1 MPVDHAVTPLQRSRA
16 GATAFFAINGILGF
30 SFVPR
35 LAEIQT
41 SLGLDAAG
49 LGLVLAFGTAGG
61 LVVGPLAAPLV
72 HRWGAVPVAS
82 AVGLVALPSLVVMG
96 WASAPVVFAAA
107 FFLFWAADAVMDSAM
122 NTRALEVEA
131 AYGRSIINGFHA
143 WWSLGSIIGSVL
155 GALSALAGI
164 ALGPFLTGL
173 ALLAGGALTAV
184 WISGTGAVPEAVQSR
199 NDHADGETH
208 HLSRRRALAMM
219 LGSGGGLLAAF
230 IMAAI
235 LVEDVPARWGSVY
248 LTDRL
253 ADPGVWIV
261 VTYAALTT
269 AMTLG
274 RFTGD
279 RLVDRFGEVRWI
291 RWSMAAVAVTMAV
304 ALVVG
309 TPLAFVLASA
319 VAGFGVATLFPAAMR
334 AAARLPGVTP
344 ATGIA
349 LVTWF
354 SRIGFVISPLAVG
367 LIAQG
372 AGIRWGMSVVVV
384 AAVLIIPI
392 ASASLRTRRA

>member
-1 MPVDHAVTPLQRSRA
+1 MTSLQRSRA

-30 SFVPR
+30 AFVPR
-35 LAEIQT
+35 LAEIQAR
-41 SLGLDAAG
+41 LGLDDAG
-49 LGLVLAFGTAGG
+49 LGVVLAIGTAGG

-82 AVGLVALPSLVVMG
+82 AVGLLALPPLVVMG
-96 WASAPVVFAAA
+96 WASVPAVFALA
-107 FFLFWAADAVMDSAM
+107 FFFFWAADALMDSCM

-143 WWSLGSIIGSVL
+143 WWSLGSIIGSAL

-164 ALGPFLTGL
+164 PLGTFLSILAVLAAVALVI
-173 ALLAGGALTAV
+173 V
-184 WISGTGAVPEAVQSR
+184 WVAGTGAVPEGEQSR
-199 NDHADGETH
+199 NDHALGETH
-208 HLSRRRALAMM
+208 LLSRRRALAVMF
-219 LGSGGGLLAAF
+219 GSGGALLAAF

-253 ADPGVWIV
+253 VDPGAWIA
-261 VTYAALTT
+261 VTYIALTS

-279 RLVDRFGEVRWI
+279 RLVERFGEVRWI
-291 RWSMAAVAVTMAV
+291 RWSMAAVVIAMTA
-304 ALVVG
+304 ALAVG
-309 TPLAFVLASA
+309 TPLAFVIASA
-319 VAGFGVATLFPAAMR
+319 VSGFGVATLFPAAMR
-334 AAARLPGVTP
+334 AASRLPGVTP
-344 ATGIA
+344 ATGVA

-372 AGIRWGMSVVVV
+372 AGIAWGLGIVVV
-384 AAVLIIPI
+384 AAMAIIPL
-392 ASASLRTRRA
+392 AGAALRERVA

>member
-1 MPVDHAVTPLQRSRA
+1 MTSLQKSRV

-35 LAEIQT
+35 LAEIQAD
-41 SLGLDAAG
+41 LGLDAAG
-49 LGLVLAFGTAGG
+49 LGVVLAVGTAGG
-61 LVVGPLAAPLV
+61 LVVGPLAAPLI

-82 AVGLVALPSLVVMG
+82 AVGLLSLPPLVVMG
-96 WASAPVVFAAA
+96 WASVPAVFAIA
-107 FFLFWAADAVMDSAM
+107 FFFFWAADAVMDSAM
-122 NTRALEVEA
+122 NTRALEVESE
-131 AYGRSIINGFHA
+131 YGRSIINGFHA
-143 WWSLGSIIGSVL
+143 WWSLGSIIGSAL

-173 ALLAGGALTAV
+173 ALIAGAALLVV
-184 WISGTGAVPEAVQSR
+184 WVSGTGAVPEGEQSR
-199 NDHADGETH
+199 NDGASGETH
-208 HLSRRRALAMM
+208 HLSRRRALAVM
-219 LGSGGGLLAAF
+219 LASGGALLAAF
-230 IMAAI
+230 IMGAV

-253 ADPGVWIV
+253 ADPGAWIA
-261 VTYAALTT
+261 VTYVALTS

-279 RLVDRFGEVRWI
+279 GLVERFGEVRWI
-291 RWSMAAVAVTMAV
+291 RWSMAAVAVAMGV

-309 TPLAFVLASA
+309 TPLAFVIASA
-319 VAGFGVATLFPAAMR
+319 VSGFGVATLFPAAMR
-334 AAARLPGVTP
+334 AASRLPGVTP
-344 ATGIA
+344 ATGVA

-372 AGIRWGMSVVVV
+372 AGIAWGMGVVVV
-384 AAVLIIPI
+384 AALVIIPL
-392 ASASLRTRRA
+392 AGAALRERAG

>member
-1 MPVDHAVTPLQRSRA
+1 MTPLQRSRV

-30 SFVPR
+30 AFVPR
-35 LAEIQT
+35 LAEIQAR
-41 SLGLDAAG
+41 LGLDDAG
-49 LGLVLAFGTAGG
+49 LGVVLAIGTAGG

-82 AVGLVALPSLVVMG
+82 AVGLLALPPLVVMG
-96 WASAPVVFAAA
+96 WASVPAVFAIA
-107 FFLFWAADAVMDSAM
+107 FFFFWAADALMDSCM

-143 WWSLGSIIGSVL
+143 WWSLGSIIGSAL

-164 ALGPFLTGL
+164 SLGTFLAVLATMAAVALVI
-173 ALLAGGALTAV
+173 V
-184 WISGTGAVPEAVQSR
+184 WAAGTGAVPEGEQSR
-199 NDHADGETH
+199 NDDASGETH
-208 HLSRRRALAMM
+208 HLSRRRALAVMF
-219 LGSGGGLLAAF
+219 GSGGALLAAF

-248 LTDRL
+248 LTDRV
-253 ADPGVWIV
+253 ADPDAWIA
-261 VTYAALTT
+261 VTYIALTS

-279 RLVDRFGEVRWI
+279 RLVERFGEVRWI
-291 RWSMAAVAVTMAV
+291 RWSMAAVAVAMTV
-304 ALVVG
+304 ALMVG
-309 TPLAFVLASA
+309 TPLAFVVASA
-319 VAGFGVATLFPAAMR
+319 VSGFGVATLFPAAMR
-334 AAARLPGVTP
+334 AASRLPGVTP
-344 ATGIA
+344 ATGVA

-372 AGIRWGMSVVVV
+372 AGIAWGVGIVVV
-384 AAVLIIPI
+384 AAVAIIPL
-392 ASASLRTRRA
+392 AGAALRERAA

>member
-1 MPVDHAVTPLQRSRA
+1 MTSLQRSRV

-30 SFVPR
+30 AFVPR
-35 LAEIQT
+35 LAEIQAR
-41 SLGLDAAG
+41 LGLDDAG
-49 LGLVLAFGTAGG
+49 LGVVLAIGTAGG

-82 AVGLVALPSLVVMG
+82 AVGLLALPPLVVMG
-96 WASAPVVFAAA
+96 WASAPAVFAIA
-107 FFLFWAADAVMDSAM
+107 FFFFWAADALMDSCM

-143 WWSLGSIIGSVL
+143 WWSLGSIIGSAL

-164 ALGPFLTGL
+164 SLGTFLAVLATMAAVALVI
-173 ALLAGGALTAV
+173 V
-184 WISGTGAVPEAVQSR
+184 WAAGTGAVPEGEQSR
-199 NDHADGETH
+199 NDDASGETH
-208 HLSRRRALAMM
+208 HLSRRQALAVMF
-219 LGSGGGLLAAF
+219 GSGGALLAAF

-248 LTDRL
+248 LTDRV
-253 ADPGVWIV
+253 ADPGAWIA
-261 VTYAALTT
+261 VTYVALTS

-279 RLVDRFGEVRWI
+279 RLIGRFGEVRWI
-291 RWSMAAVAVTMAV
+291 RWSMAAVAVAMTA
-304 ALVVG
+304 ALMVG
-309 TPLAFVLASA
+309 TPLAFVVASA
-319 VAGFGVATLFPAAMR
+319 VSGFGVATLFPAAMR
-334 AAARLPGVTP
+334 AASRLPGVTP
-344 ATGIA
+344 ATGVA

-372 AGIRWGMSVVVV
+372 AGIAWGVGIVVV
-384 AAVLIIPI
+384 AAVAIIPL
-392 ASASLRTRRA
+392 AGAALRERVA

>member
-1 MPVDHAVTPLQRSRA
+1 MTPLQRSRV

-35 LAEIQT
+35 LAEIQAR
-41 SLGLDAAG
+41 LGLDDAG
-49 LGLVLAFGTAGG
+49 LGIVLAIGTAGG

-82 AVGLVALPSLVVMG
+82 AVGLLALPPLVVMG
-96 WASAPVVFAAA
+96 WASVPAVFAIA
-107 FFLFWAADAVMDSAM
+107 FFFFWAADALMDSCM

-143 WWSLGSIIGSVL
+143 WWSLGSIIGSAL

-164 ALGPFLTGL
+164 SLGAFLSVLGILAAVALVT
-173 ALLAGGALTAV
+173 V
-184 WISGTGAVPEAVQSR
+184 WAAGTGAVPEGEQSR
-199 NDHADGETH
+199 NDDALGETH
-208 HLSRRRALAMM
+208 HLSRRRALAVM
-219 LGSGGGLLAAF
+219 LGSGGALLAAF

-248 LTDRL
+248 LTERL
-253 ADPGVWIV
+253 ADPGAWIA
-261 VTYAALTT
+261 VTYIALTS

-279 RLVDRFGEVRWI
+279 RLVERFGEVRWI
-291 RWSMAAVAVTMAV
+291 RWSMAAVAVVMAV

-309 TPLAFVLASA
+309 TPLAFVVASA
-319 VAGFGVATLFPAAMR
+319 VSGFGVATLFPAAMR
-334 AAARLPGVTP
+334 AASRLPGVTP
-344 ATGIA
+344 ATGVA

-372 AGIRWGMSVVVV
+372 AGIAWGVGIVVV
-384 AAVLIIPI
+384 AAVAIIPL
-392 ASASLRTRRA
+392 AGAALRERVA

>member
-1 MPVDHAVTPLQRSRA
+1 MTSLQRSRV
-16 GATAFFAINGILGF
+16 GATVFFAINGILGF
-30 SFVPR
+30 AFVPR
-35 LAEIQT
+35 LAEIQAR
-41 SLGLDAAG
+41 LGLDDAG
-49 LGLVLAFGTAGG
+49 LGVVLAIGTAGG

-82 AVGLVALPSLVVMG
+82 VVGLVALPPLVVMG
-96 WASAPVVFAAA
+96 WASVPAVFALA
-107 FFLFWAADAVMDSAM
+107 FFFFWAADALMDSCM

-143 WWSLGSIIGSVL
+143 WWSLGSIIGSAL

-164 ALGPFLTGL
+164 SLGTFLSALAVVAAV
-173 ALLAGGALTAV
+173 ALVVV
-184 WISGTGAVPEAVQSR
+184 WAAGTGAVPEGEQSR
-199 NDHADGETH
+199 NDHASGQTH
-208 HLSRRRALAMM
+208 HLSRRRALAVMF
-219 LGSGGGLLAAF
+219 GSGGALLAAF

-253 ADPGVWIV
+253 ADPGAWIA
-261 VTYAALTT
+261 VTYVALTS

-279 RLVDRFGEVRWI
+279 RLVERFGEVRWI
-291 RWSMAAVAVTMAV
+291 RWSMAAVAIVMTG

-309 TPLAFVLASA
+309 TPLAFVIASA
-319 VAGFGVATLFPAAMR
+319 VSGFGVATLFPAAMR
-334 AAARLPGVTP
+334 AASRLPGVTP
-344 ATGIA
+344 ATGVA

-372 AGIRWGMSVVVV
+372 AGIAWGVGIVVV
-384 AAVLIIPI
+384 AAVAIIPL
-392 ASASLRTRRA
+392 AGAALRERVV

>member
-1 MPVDHAVTPLQRSRA
+1 MTSLQRSRV

-30 SFVPR
+30 AFVPR
-35 LAEIQT
+35 LAEIQAR
-41 SLGLDAAG
+41 LGLDDAG
-49 LGLVLAFGTAGG
+49 LGVVLAIGTAGG

-82 AVGLVALPSLVVMG
+82 TVGLLALPPLVVMG
-96 WASAPVVFAAA
+96 WASVPAVFAIA
-107 FFLFWAADAVMDSAM
+107 FFFFWAADALMDSCM

-143 WWSLGSIIGSVL
+143 WWSLGSIIGSAL

-164 ALGPFLTGL
+164 SLGTFLSVLAVLAAVALVS
-173 ALLAGGALTAV
+173 V
-184 WISGTGAVPEAVQSR
+184 WAAGTGAVPEGEQSR
-199 NDHADGETH
+199 NDHASGETH
-208 HLSRRRALAMM
+208 QLSRRRALAVMF
-219 LGSGGGLLAAF
+219 GSGGALLAAF

-253 ADPGVWIV
+253 ADPGAWIA
-261 VTYAALTT
+261 VTYIALTS

-279 RLVDRFGEVRWI
+279 RLVERFGEVRWI
-291 RWSMAAVAVTMAV
+291 RWSMAAVAVAMTS
-304 ALVVG
+304 ALAVG
-309 TPLAFVLASA
+309 TPLAFVVASA
-319 VAGFGVATLFPAAMR
+319 VSGFGVATLFPAAMR

-344 ATGIA
+344 ATGVA

-367 LIAQG
+367 LIAQR
-372 AGIRWGMSVVVV
+372 AGIAWGVGIVVV
-384 AAVLIIPI
+384 AAVAIIPL
-392 ASASLRTRRA
+392 AGAALRGRVA

>member
-1 MPVDHAVTPLQRSRA
+1 MTSLQRSRV

-35 LAEIQT
+35 LAEIQAN
-41 SLGLDAAG
+41 LGLDAAG
-49 LGLVLAFGTAGG
+49 LGVVLAVGTAGG
-61 LVVGPLAAPLV
+61 LVVGPLAAPLI

-82 AVGLVALPSLVVMG
+82 AVGLLSLPPLVVMG
-96 WASAPVVFAAA
+96 WASVPAVFAIA
-107 FFLFWAADAVMDSAM
+107 FFFFWAADAVMDSAM
-122 NTRALEVEA
+122 NTRALEVESE
-131 AYGRSIINGFHA
+131 YGRSIINGFHA
-143 WWSLGSIIGSVL
+143 WWSLGSIIGSAL

-173 ALLAGGALTAV
+173 ALIAGAALLVV
-184 WISGTGAVPEAVQSR
+184 WVSGTGAVPEGEQSR
-199 NDHADGETH
+199 NDGASGETH
-208 HLSRRRALAMM
+208 HLSRRRALAVM
-219 LGSGGGLLAAF
+219 LASGGALLAAF
-230 IMAAI
+230 IMGAV

-253 ADPGVWIV
+253 ADPGAWIA
-261 VTYAALTT
+261 VTYVALTS

-279 RLVDRFGEVRWI
+279 GLVERFGEVRWI
-291 RWSMAAVAVTMAV
+291 RWSMAAVAVAMGV

-309 TPLAFVLASA
+309 TPLAFVIASA
-319 VAGFGVATLFPAAMR
+319 VSGFGVATLFPAAMR
-334 AAARLPGVTP
+334 AASRLPGVTP
-344 ATGIA
+344 ATGVA

-372 AGIRWGMSVVVV
+372 AGIAWGMGVVVV
-384 AAVLIIPI
+384 AALMIIPL
-392 ASASLRTRRA
+392 AGAALRERVG

>member
-1 MPVDHAVTPLQRSRA
+1 MTSLQRSRV

-35 LAEIQT
+35 LAEIQAN
-41 SLGLDAAG
+41 LGLDAAG
-49 LGLVLAFGTAGG
+49 LGVVLAVGTAGG
-61 LVVGPLAAPLV
+61 LVVGPLAAPLI

-82 AVGLVALPSLVVMG
+82 AVGLLSLPPLVVMG
-96 WASAPVVFAAA
+96 WASVPAVFAIA
-107 FFLFWAADAVMDSAM
+107 FFFFWAADAVMDSAM
-122 NTRALEVEA
+122 NTRALEVESE
-131 AYGRSIINGFHA
+131 YGRSIINGFHA
-143 WWSLGSIIGSVL
+143 WWSLGSIIGSAL

-173 ALLAGGALTAV
+173 ALVAGAALLVV
-184 WISGTGAVPEAVQSR
+184 WVSGTGAVPEGEQSR
-199 NDHADGETH
+199 NDGASGETH
-208 HLSRRRALAMM
+208 HLSRRRALAVM
-219 LGSGGGLLAAF
+219 LASGGALLAAF
-230 IMAAI
+230 IMGAV

-253 ADPGVWIV
+253 ADPGAWIA
-261 VTYAALTT
+261 VTYVALTS

-279 RLVDRFGEVRWI
+279 GLVERFGEVRWI
-291 RWSMAAVAVTMAV
+291 RWSMAAVAVAMGV

-309 TPLAFVLASA
+309 TPLAFVIASA
-319 VAGFGVATLFPAAMR
+319 VSGFGVATLFPAAMR
-334 AAARLPGVTP
+334 AASRLPGVTP
-344 ATGIA
+344 ATGVA

-372 AGIRWGMSVVVV
+372 AGIAWGMGVVVV
-384 AAVLIIPI
+384 AAVMIIPL
-392 ASASLRTRRA
+392 AGAALRERAG

>member
-1 MPVDHAVTPLQRSRA
+1 MTSLQRSRV

-35 LAEIQT
+35 LAEIQAD
-41 SLGLDAAG
+41 LGLDAAG
-49 LGLVLAFGTAGG
+49 LGVVLAVGTAGG
-61 LVVGPLAAPLV
+61 LVVGPLAAPLI

-82 AVGLVALPSLVVMG
+82 AVGLLSLPPLVVMG
-96 WASAPVVFAAA
+96 WASVPAVFAIA
-107 FFLFWAADAVMDSAM
+107 FFFFWAADAVMDSAM
-122 NTRALEVEA
+122 NTRALEVESE
-131 AYGRSIINGFHA
+131 YGRSIINGFHA
-143 WWSLGSIIGSVL
+143 WWSLGSIIGSAL

-173 ALLAGGALTAV
+173 ALVAGAALLVV
-184 WISGTGAVPEAVQSR
+184 WVSGTGAVPEGEQSR
-199 NDHADGETH
+199 NDGASGETH
-208 HLSRRRALAMM
+208 HLSRRRALAVM
-219 LGSGGGLLAAF
+219 LASGGALLAAF
-230 IMAAI
+230 IMGAV

-253 ADPGVWIV
+253 ADPGAWIA
-261 VTYAALTT
+261 VTYVALTS

-279 RLVDRFGEVRWI
+279 GLVERFGEVRWI
-291 RWSMAAVAVTMAV
+291 RWSMAAVAVAMGV

-309 TPLAFVLASA
+309 TPLAFVIASA
-319 VAGFGVATLFPAAMR
+319 VSGFGVATLFPAAMR
-334 AAARLPGVTP
+334 AASRLPGVTP
-344 ATGIA
+344 ATGVA

-372 AGIRWGMSVVVV
+372 AGIAWGMGVVVV
-384 AAVLIIPI
+384 AALVIIPL
-392 ASASLRTRRA
+392 AGAALRERAG

>member
-1 MPVDHAVTPLQRSRA
+1 MTSLQKSRV

-35 LAEIQT
+35 LAEIQAD
-41 SLGLDAAG
+41 LGLDAAG
-49 LGLVLAFGTAGG
+49 LGVVLAVGTAGG
-61 LVVGPLAAPLV
+61 LVVGPLAAPLI

-82 AVGLVALPSLVVMG
+82 AVGLLSLPPLVVMG
-96 WASAPVVFAAA
+96 WASVPAVFAIA
-107 FFLFWAADAVMDSAM
+107 FFFFWAADAVMDSAM
-122 NTRALEVEA
+122 NTRALEVESE
-131 AYGRSIINGFHA
+131 YGRSIINGFHA
-143 WWSLGSIIGSVL
+143 WWSLGSIIGSAL

-173 ALLAGGALTAV
+173 ALVAGAALLVV
-184 WISGTGAVPEAVQSR
+184 WVSGTGAVPEGEQSR
-199 NDHADGETH
+199 NDGASGETH
-208 HLSRRRALAMM
+208 HLSRRRALAVM
-219 LGSGGGLLAAF
+219 LASGGALLAAF
-230 IMAAI
+230 IMGAV

-253 ADPGVWIV
+253 ADPGAWIA
-261 VTYAALTT
+261 VTYVALTS

-279 RLVDRFGEVRWI
+279 GLVERFGEVRWI
-291 RWSMAAVAVTMAV
+291 RWSMAAVAVAMGV

-309 TPLAFVLASA
+309 TPLAFVIASA
-319 VAGFGVATLFPAAMR
+319 VSGFGVATLFPAAMR
-334 AAARLPGVTP
+334 AASRLPGVTP
-344 ATGIA
+344 ATGVA

-372 AGIRWGMSVVVV
+372 AGIAWGMGVVVV
-384 AAVLIIPI
+384 AAVMIIPL
-392 ASASLRTRRA
+392 AGAALRERAG

>member
-1 MPVDHAVTPLQRSRA
+1 MTPLQRSRV

-35 LAEIQT
+35 LAEIQST
-41 SLGLDAAG
+41 LGLDAAG
-49 LGLVLAFGTAGG
+49 LGLVLAIGTAGG
-61 LVVGPLAAPLV
+61 LIVGPVAAPLI
-72 HRWGAVPVAS
+72 HRWGAVPVAC
-82 AVGLVALPSLVVMG
+82 AVGLIALPPLVVMG
-96 WASAPVVFAAA
+96 WTTLPAVFALA
-107 FFLFWAADAVMDSAM
+107 FLLFWAADAVMDSAM

-143 WWSLGSIIGSVL
+143 WWSLGSIIGSAL
-155 GALSALAGI
+155 GALSALVGV

-173 ALLAGGALTAV
+173 AFVAAAALIVV
-184 WISGTGAVPEAVQSR
+184 WSSGTGAVPEGEQTR
-199 NDHADGETH
+199 NDDASGQTH
-208 HLSRRRALAMM
+208 HLSRRRALAVM
-219 LGSGGGLLAAF
+219 LAAGGAVLAAF

-253 ADPGVWIV
+253 SDPDAWIA
-261 VTYAALTT
+261 VTYVALTS

-279 RLVDRFGEVRWI
+279 RVVERFGEVPWI
-291 RWSMAAVAVTMAV
+291 RGAMATVAVSMTV
-304 ALVVG
+304 ALVLG
-309 TPLAFVLASA
+309 TPLAFVLACA
-319 VAGFGVATLFPAAMR
+319 VSGFGVATLFPAAMR
-334 AAARLPGVTP
+334 AASRLPGVTP
-344 ATGIA
+344 AMGVA

-372 AGIRWGMSVVVV
+372 AGIGWGLGVVVL
-384 AAVLIIPI
+384 AAVALIPL
-392 ASASLRTRRA
+392 AGVLRVRRSA

>member
-1 MPVDHAVTPLQRSRA
+1 MTPLQRSRA
-16 GATAFFAINGILGF
+16 GGTAFFAINGILGF

-35 LAEIQT
+35 LAEIQA

-49 LGLVLAFGTAGG
+49 LGVVLAIGTAGG

-82 AVGLVALPSLVVMG
+82 AMGLLALPPLVVMG
-96 WASAPVVFAAA
+96 WASIPAVFALA
-107 FFLFWAADAVMDSAM
+107 FFVFWAADAVMDSAM

-143 WWSLGSIIGSVL
+143 WWSLGSIIGSAL
-155 GALSALAGI
+155 GAGSALLGI

-173 ALLAGGALTAV
+173 AVLAAAALIAV
-184 WISGTGAVPEAVQSR
+184 WAAGTGAVPEGEQAR
-199 NDHADGETH
+199 NDHSTGETH
-208 HLSRRRALAMM
+208 HLSRRRALAVM
-219 LGSGGGLLAAF
+219 LGSGGALLAAF

-253 ADPGVWIV
+253 ADPGAWIA
-261 VTYAALTT
+261 VTYVALTS

-279 RLVDRFGEVRWI
+279 RLVERFGETHWI
-291 RWSMAAVAVTMAV
+291 RWSMASVAVAMAA

-309 TPLAFVLASA
+309 TPLAFVIASA
-319 VAGFGVATLFPAAMR
+319 VSGFGVATLFPAAMR

-344 ATGIA
+344 ATGVA

-367 LIAQG
+367 LIAQA
-372 AGIRWGMSVVVV
+372 AGIRWGMAVVV
-384 AAVLIIPI
+384 AAALAIIPL
-392 ASASLRTRRA
+392 AGAALRERAT

>member
-1 MPVDHAVTPLQRSRA
+1 MTPLQRSRV

-35 LAEIQT
+35 LAEIQAR
-41 SLGLDAAG
+41 LGLDDAG
-49 LGLVLAFGTAGG
+49 LGIVLAIGTAGG

-82 AVGLVALPSLVVMG
+82 AVGLLALPPLVVMG
-96 WASAPVVFAAA
+96 WASVPAVFAIA
-107 FFLFWAADAVMDSAM
+107 FFFFWAADALMDSCM

-143 WWSLGSIIGSVL
+143 WWSLGSIIGSAL

-164 ALGPFLTGL
+164 SLGTFLSVLGILAAVALVT
-173 ALLAGGALTAV
+173 V
-184 WISGTGAVPEAVQSR
+184 WAAGTGAVPEGEQSR
-199 NDHADGETH
+199 NDDALGETH
-208 HLSRRRALAMM
+208 HLSRRRALAVM
-219 LGSGGGLLAAF
+219 LGSGGALLAAF

-248 LTDRL
+248 LTERL
-253 ADPGVWIV
+253 ADPGAWIA
-261 VTYAALTT
+261 VTYIALTS

-279 RLVDRFGEVRWI
+279 RLVERFGEVRWI
-291 RWSMAAVAVTMAV
+291 RWSMAAVAVVMAV

-309 TPLAFVLASA
+309 TPLAFVVASA
-319 VAGFGVATLFPAAMR
+319 VSGFGVATLFPAAMR
-334 AAARLPGVTP
+334 AASRLPGVTP
-344 ATGIA
+344 ATGVA

-372 AGIRWGMSVVVV
+372 AGIAWGVGIVVV
-384 AAVLIIPI
+384 AAVAIIPL
-392 ASASLRTRRA
+392 AGAALRERVA

>member
-1 MPVDHAVTPLQRSRA
+1 MTPLQRSRV

-35 LAEIQT
+35 LAEIQAT
-41 SLGLDAAG
+41 LGLDAAG
-49 LGLVLAFGTAGG
+49 LGLVLAIGTAGG
-61 LVVGPLAAPLV
+61 LIVGPVAAPLI

-82 AVGLVALPSLVVMG
+82 AVGLVALPPLVVMG
-96 WASAPVVFAAA
+96 WTTLPAVFALA
-107 FFLFWAADAVMDSAM
+107 FLLFWAADAVMDSAM
-122 NTRALEVEA
+122 NTRALEVES

-143 WWSLGSIIGSVL
+143 WWSLGSIIGSAL
-155 GALSALAGI
+155 GALSALVGI

-173 ALLAGGALTAV
+173 AVLAGAALIVV
-184 WISGTGAVPEAVQSR
+184 WSSGTGAVPEGEQSR
-199 NDHADGETH
+199 NDDASGDTH
-208 HLSRRRALAMM
+208 HLSRRRALALM
-219 LGSGGGLLAAF
+219 LAAGGAVLAAF

-253 ADPGVWIV
+253 SDPGAWIA
-261 VTYAALTT
+261 VTYVALTS

-279 RLVDRFGEVRWI
+279 RVVERFGEVRWI
-291 RWSMAAVAVTMAV
+291 RGSMAAVAVTMTA
-304 ALVVG
+304 ALILG
-309 TPLAFVLASA
+309 TPLAFVLACA
-319 VAGFGVATLFPAAMR
+319 VSGFGVATLFPAAMR

-344 ATGIA
+344 AMGVA

-372 AGIRWGMSVVVV
+372 VGIGWGIGVVVV
-384 AAVLIIPI
+384 AALALIPLAGVL
-392 ASASLRTRRA
+392 RVRRDA

>member
-1 MPVDHAVTPLQRSRA
+1 MTSLQRSRV

-30 SFVPR
+30 AFVPR
-35 LAEIQT
+35 LAEIQAR
-41 SLGLDAAG
+41 LGLDDAG
-49 LGLVLAFGTAGG
+49 LGVVLAIGTAGG

-82 AVGLVALPSLVVMG
+82 AVGLLALPPLVVMG
-96 WASAPVVFAAA
+96 WASVPAVFAIA
-107 FFLFWAADAVMDSAM
+107 FFFFWAADALMDSCM

-143 WWSLGSIIGSVL
+143 WWSLGSIIGSAL

-164 ALGPFLTGL
+164 SLGTFLAVLATMAAVALVI
-173 ALLAGGALTAV
+173 V
-184 WISGTGAVPEAVQSR
+184 WAAGTGAVPEGEQSR
-199 NDHADGETH
+199 NDDASGETH
-208 HLSRRRALAMM
+208 HLSRRRALAVMF
-219 LGSGGGLLAAF
+219 GSGGALLAAF

-248 LTDRL
+248 LTDRV
-253 ADPGVWIV
+253 ADPGAWIA
-261 VTYAALTT
+261 VTYIALTS

-279 RLVDRFGEVRWI
+279 RLVERFGEVRWI
-291 RWSMAAVAVTMAV
+291 RWSMAAVAVAMTV
-304 ALVVG
+304 ALMVG
-309 TPLAFVLASA
+309 TPLAFVVASA
-319 VAGFGVATLFPAAMR
+319 VSGFGVATLFPAAMR
-334 AAARLPGVTP
+334 AASRLPGVTP
-344 ATGIA
+344 ATGVA

-372 AGIRWGMSVVVV
+372 AGIAWGVGIVVV
-384 AAVLIIPI
+384 AAVAIIPL
-392 ASASLRTRRA
+392 AGAALRERAA

>member
-1 MPVDHAVTPLQRSRA
+1 MTPLQRSRV

-30 SFVPR
+30 AFVPR
-35 LAEIQT
+35 LAEIQAR
-41 SLGLDAAG
+41 LGLDDAG
-49 LGLVLAFGTAGG
+49 LGVVLAIGTAGG

-82 AVGLVALPSLVVMG
+82 TVGLLALPPLVVMG
-96 WASAPVVFAAA
+96 WASVPAVFAIA
-107 FFLFWAADAVMDSAM
+107 FFFFWAADALMDSCM

-143 WWSLGSIIGSVL
+143 WWSLGSIIGSAL

-164 ALGPFLTGL
+164 SLGTFLSVLAVLAAVALVS
-173 ALLAGGALTAV
+173 V
-184 WISGTGAVPEAVQSR
+184 WAAGTGAVPEGEQSR
-199 NDHADGETH
+199 NDHASGETH
-208 HLSRRRALAMM
+208 QLSRRRALAVMF
-219 LGSGGGLLAAF
+219 GSGGALLAAF

-253 ADPGVWIV
+253 ADPGAWIA
-261 VTYAALTT
+261 VTYIALTS

-279 RLVDRFGEVRWI
+279 RLVERFGEVRWI
-291 RWSMAAVAVTMAV
+291 RWSMAAVAVAMTS
-304 ALVVG
+304 ALAVG
-309 TPLAFVLASA
+309 TPLAFVVASA
-319 VAGFGVATLFPAAMR
+319 VSGFGVATLFPAAMR

-344 ATGIA
+344 ATGVA

-372 AGIRWGMSVVVV
+372 AGIAWGLGIVVV
-384 AAVLIIPI
+384 AAVAIIPL
-392 ASASLRTRRA
+392 AGAALRGRVA

>member
-1 MPVDHAVTPLQRSRA
+1 MTSLQRSRA

-30 SFVPR
+30 AFVPR
-35 LAEIQT
+35 LAEIQAR
-41 SLGLDAAG
+41 LGLDDAG
-49 LGLVLAFGTAGG
+49 LGVVLAIGTAGG

-82 AVGLVALPSLVVMG
+82 AVGLLALPPLVVMG
-96 WASAPVVFAAA
+96 WASVPAVFALA
-107 FFLFWAADAVMDSAM
+107 FFFFWAADALMDSCM

-143 WWSLGSIIGSVL
+143 WWSLGSIIGSAL

-164 ALGPFLTGL
+164 PLGTFLSILAVLAAVALVI
-173 ALLAGGALTAV
+173 V
-184 WISGTGAVPEAVQSR
+184 WVAGTGAVPEGEQSR
-199 NDHADGETH
+199 NDHASGETH
-208 HLSRRRALAMM
+208 HLSRRRALAVMF
-219 LGSGGGLLAAF
+219 GSGGALLAAF

-253 ADPGVWIV
+253 VDPGAWIA
-261 VTYAALTT
+261 VTYIALTS
-269 AMTLG
+269 AMTIG

-279 RLVDRFGEVRWI
+279 RLVERFGEVRWI
-291 RWSMAAVAVTMAV
+291 RWSMAAVAIAMTA

-309 TPLAFVLASA
+309 TPLAFVIASA
-319 VAGFGVATLFPAAMR
+319 VSGFGVATLFPAAMR
-334 AAARLPGVTP
+334 AASRLPGVTP
-344 ATGIA
+344 ATGVA

-372 AGIRWGMSVVVV
+372 AGIAWGLGIVVV
-384 AAVLIIPI
+384 AAMAIIPL
-392 ASASLRTRRA
+392 AGAALRERVA

>member
-1 MPVDHAVTPLQRSRA
+1 MTPLQRSRV

-35 LAEIQT
+35 LAEIQAT
-41 SLGLDAAG
+41 LGLDAAG
-49 LGLVLAFGTAGG
+49 LGVVLAIGTAGG
-61 LVVGPLAAPLV
+61 LVVGPVAAPLI

-82 AVGLVALPSLVVMG
+82 AVGLAALPPLVLMG
-96 WASAPVVFAAA
+96 WTTVPAVFALA
-107 FFLFWAADAVMDSAM
+107 FLVFWAADAVMDSAM

-131 AYGRSIINGFHA
+131 VYGRSIINGFHA
-143 WWSLGSIIGSVL
+143 WWSLGSIIGSAL
-155 GALSALAGI
+155 GAVSALAGI

-173 ALLAGGALTAV
+173 ALLSGVALVAV
-184 WISGTGAVPEAVQSR
+184 WLSGTGAVPEGEQSR
-199 NDHADGETH
+199 NDDSAGDTH
-208 HLSRRRALAMM
+208 HLSRRRALGVM
-219 LGSGGGLLAAF
+219 LAAGGALLAAF

-253 ADPGVWIV
+253 GDPGVWIA
-261 VTYAALTT
+261 VTYVALTS

-279 RLVDRFGEVRWI
+279 NLTGRFGEIRWI
-291 RWSMAAVAVTMAV
+291 RWSMGAVAASMAA
-304 ALVVG
+304 ALLLG
-309 TPLAFVLASA
+309 TPLAFVVACA
-319 VAGFGVATLFPAAMR
+319 VSGFGVATLFPAAMR

-344 ATGIA
+344 AMGVA

-372 AGIRWGMSVVVV
+372 AGISWGLGVVVV
-384 AAVLIIPI
+384 AALALIPLARVLR
-392 ASASLRTRRA
+392 ASQRV

>member
-1 MPVDHAVTPLQRSRA
+1 MTPLQRSRV

-30 SFVPR
+30 AFVPR
-35 LAEIQT
+35 LAEIQAR
-41 SLGLDAAG
+41 LGLDDAG
-49 LGLVLAFGTAGG
+49 LGVVLAIGTAGG

-82 AVGLVALPSLVVMG
+82 AVGLLALPPLVVMG
-96 WASAPVVFAAA
+96 WASVPAVFAIA
-107 FFLFWAADAVMDSAM
+107 FFFFWAADALMDSCM

-143 WWSLGSIIGSVL
+143 WWSLGSIIGSAL

-164 ALGPFLTGL
+164 SLGTFLSVLAVLAAVALVS
-173 ALLAGGALTAV
+173 V
-184 WISGTGAVPEAVQSR
+184 WAAGTGAVPEGEQSR
-199 NDHADGETH
+199 NDHASGETH
-208 HLSRRRALAMM
+208 QLSRRRALAVMF
-219 LGSGGGLLAAF
+219 GSGGALLAAF

-253 ADPGVWIV
+253 ADPGAWIA
-261 VTYAALTT
+261 VTYIALTS

-279 RLVDRFGEVRWI
+279 RLVERFGEVRWI
-291 RWSMAAVAVTMAV
+291 RWSMAAVAVAMTT
-304 ALVVG
+304 ALAVG
-309 TPLAFVLASA
+309 TPLAFVVASA
-319 VAGFGVATLFPAAMR
+319 VSGFGVATLFPAAMR

-344 ATGIA
+344 ATGVA

-367 LIAQG
+367 LIAQR
-372 AGIRWGMSVVVV
+372 AGIAWGVGIVVV
-384 AAVLIIPI
+384 AAVAIIPL
-392 ASASLRTRRA
+392 AGAALRGRVA

>member
-1 MPVDHAVTPLQRSRA
+1 MTSLQRSRA
-16 GATAFFAINGILGF
+16 GATAFFAINGVLGF
-30 SFVPR
+30 AFVPR
-35 LAEIQT
+35 LAEIQA
-41 SLGLDAAG
+41 SLGLDDAG
-49 LGLVLAFGTAGG
+49 LGLVLAIGTAGG

-72 HRWGAVPVAS
+72 HRWGAMPVAS
-82 AVGLVALPSLVVMG
+82 VVGLLSLPPLVVMG
-96 WASAPVVFAAA
+96 WASAPAVFAMA
-107 FFLFWAADAVMDSAM
+107 FFFFWAADALMDSAM

-143 WWSLGSIIGSVL
+143 WWSLGSIVGSAL
-155 GALSALAGI
+155 GALSALAGVDLGIFLLVLAVI
-164 ALGPFLTGL
+164 AGV
-173 ALLAGGALTAV
+173 ALLAV
-184 WISGTGAVPEAVQSR
+184 WASGTGAVPEGEQSR
-199 NDHADGETH
+199 NDHASGDTH
-208 HLSRRRALAMM
+208 HLSRSRALGVM
-219 LGSGGGLLAAF
+219 LGSGGALLAAF

-253 ADPGVWIV
+253 ADPGAWIA
-261 VTYAALTT
+261 VTYVALTS

-279 RLVDRFGEVRWI
+279 RLVERFGEVRWI
-291 RWSMAAVAVTMAV
+291 RWSMAAVAAAMSA
-304 ALVVG
+304 ALIAG
-309 TPLAFVLASA
+309 TPWAFVLASA
-319 VAGFGVATLFPAAMR
+319 VSGFGVATLFPAAMR

-372 AGIRWGMSVVVV
+372 AGIAWGVAVVVV
-384 AAVLIIPI
+384 AALAIIPI
-392 ASASLRTRRA
+392 AGAALRVRVA